1 MRSRNSKSPQMK
13 IQTPCI
19 PKLRPTIEN
28 MHSIH
33 NLLPDFCLMLS
44 HQPRKAIPIWSA
56 QCSSHSDV
64 SEGVLETGPLWRG
77 EERYESVVMY
87 CTTVTW
93 ERNGKKRNDKKCNQS
108 GYEREAKNKEKK
120 TYHIPHAKII
130 FPHNRPQHFY
140 RSLINDIISKHMF
153 QSPHIR
159 NSTP

>member
-1 MRSRNSKSPQMK
+1 MKSPNSKSPQMK

-28 MHSIH
+28 MHAIH
-33 NLLPDFCLMLS
+33 NLFPNFRMMLS
-44 HQPRKAIPIWSA
+44 HQPGKAIPIWSA

-87 CTTVTW
+87 CIVTW
-93 ERNGKKRNDKKCNQS
+93 EKRKKCNQS

-120 TYHIPHAKII
+120 TYHIPHTKII